1 MSTTRFNLLNS
12 AAISNICKLAVE
24 CWQKQYKLARDQ
36 AQHAK
41 VMLER
46 TKATGDVVLMTNA
59 ENDYKGFKTDQDALE
74 IFKKDLGTFTRQYEF
89 MSQIV
94 DYDDKELEKLSL
106 YARKLQP
113 LLRESVDNK
122 DEVNLSNIAMSHYR
136 VSKLQE
142 GKSEYQLDGG
152 SGAGT
157 ATPKDKQ
164 EALLSQ
170 IIERL
175 NDVFAGEDFT
185 DKDKVNFVNTIWD
198 KVTENEIVVKQFT
211 NNSVDQIMLGGYP
224 NAAEDAMFDTKGT
237 FEDMTMHLL

>member
-1 MSTTRFNLLNS
+1 
-12 AAISNICKLAVE
+12 
-24 CWQKQYKLARDQ
+24 
-36 AQHAK
+36 
-41 VMLER
+41 
-46 TKATGDVVLMTNA
+46 
-59 ENDYKGFKTDQDALE
+59 
-74 IFKKDLGTFTRQYEF
+74 

-106 YARKLQP
+106 YARNLQP
-113 LLRESVDNK
+113 LLRESVDNEENV
-122 DEVNLSNIAMSHYR
+122 DLSNIVMSHYR
-136 VSKLQE
+136 VSKLHQQDLKLQE

-175 NDVFAGEDFT
+175 NEVFAGEDFT
-185 DKDKVNFVNTIWD
+185 DKDKVNFMNTIWD

-224 NAAEDAMFDTKGT
+224 NAAEDAMFDAKGT
-237 FEDMTMHLL
+237 FEDMTMHLLSNPNQFKQFIRLMLDTKLNVEK